1 MKKYENVE
9 LELML
14 VTDVITTSG
23 DGDNNGD
30 DLEPDM
36 G

>member
-9 LELML
+9 LELIKIA
-14 VTDVITTSG
+14 DVIATS
-23 DGDNNGD
+23 NIED
-30 DLEPDM
+30 DMTEPDR